1 MSKKKPEETQVD
13 ETLDEATEVNE
24 VTEEVAA
31 QEEVQDAPSELEVL
45 QARVRELE
53 DQYLRANAD
62 FENMRKRLEK
72 EKMQAIGYAHEQFA
86 RDLLPVIDALEI
98 AATSGASG
106 DVSGDE
112 MVVKIKEGIELTI
125 EQFKK
130 CFEKHGVSAVNVAG
144 EFDPNV
150 HEAVMQLESDAVEKG
165 HIVQVLQKG
174 YTIKDRVLRP
184 AMVSI
189 AK

>member
-1 MSKKKPEETQVD
+1 MSKKKPEETQVE
-13 ETLDEATEVNE
+13 ETLEEVETTQEVATEE
-24 VTEEVAA
+24 VTEE
-31 QEEVQDAPSELEVL
+31 APSELEVL
-45 QARVRELE
+45 QAKVTELE

-72 EKMQAIGYAHEQFA
+72 EKMQSIGYAHEQFA

-98 AATSGASG
+98 AATSGQNSDTSG
-106 DVSGDE
+106 YE

-130 CFEKHGVSAVNVAG
+130 CFEKHGVKAVDVTG

-150 HEAVMQLESDAVEKG
+150 HEAVMQLDHETTPKG
-165 HIVQVLQKG
+165 HIIQVLQKG

>member
-1 MSKKKPEETQVD
+1 MSKQEETQVD
-13 ETLDEATEVNE
+13 QTQNDELEEQSIEGTEE
-24 VTEEVAA
+24 VTEEIVS
-31 QEEVQDAPSELEVL
+31 EVDQLKEQVN
-45 QARVRELE
+45 ELE
-53 DQYLRANAD
+53 DKYLRANAD

-72 EKMQAIGYAHEQFA
+72 EKTQAIGYAHEQFA
-86 RDLLPVIDALEI
+86 RDLLPIIDALEI
-98 AATSGASG
+98 AATSGENSEICG
-106 DVSGDE
+106 EE
-112 MVVKIKEGIELTI
+112 MVAKIKEGIDLTI

-130 CFEKHGVSAVNVAG
+130 CFEKHGVSGVDVTG

-150 HEAVMQLESDAVEKG
+150 HEAVMKVDSEEKESG

>member
-1 MSKKKPEETQVD
+1 MSKKAPEEMQVD
-13 ETLDEATEVNE
+13 ETLEETAET
-24 VTEEVAA
+24 TEEVVE
-31 QEEVQDAPSELEVL
+31 EEVQEEAPSELEVL
-45 QARVRELE
+45 QAKVKELE

-98 AATSGASG
+98 AATSGENS

-112 MVVKIKEGIELTI
+112 MAVKIKEGIELTI

-130 CFEKHGVSAVNVAG
+130 CFEKHHVSGVDVTG

-150 HEAVMQLESDAVEKG
+150 HEAVMKVDSEDHESD

>member
-1 MSKKKPEETQVD
+1 MSKQKPEDMQVD
-13 ETLDEATEVNE
+13 ETLEESTE
-24 VTEEVAA
+24 VTEETVNE
-31 QEEVQDAPSELEVL
+31 EEVQEEAPSELEVL
-45 QARVRELE
+45 QARVSELE

-98 AATSGASG
+98 AATSGANAEG
-106 DVSGDE
+106 DDV
-112 MVVKIKEGIELTI
+112 VVKITEGIDLTI

-130 CFEKHGVSAVNVAG
+130 CFEKHGICGVSGEG

-150 HEAVMQLESDAVEKG
+150 HEAVMKVESEGVESG